1 MSRSRRRRG
10 YPVAVLIGLEN
21 DKASLW
27 NIYSRSI
34 KPDTSIKQEKNLY
47 NYFEAI
53 IDQLR
58 GNVKQGVKTVLV
70 ASPDVKN
77 YEAFYQHI
85 EKHQRWLIAG
95 YELNENLPLIGV
107 SIWDMLIAV
116 VAPIVGVSYD
126 DDLDH
131 VIETT
136 RAQMDIHLD
145 K

>member
-10 YPVAVLIGLEN
+10 YPVAVLIGLEK

-34 KPDTSIKQEKNLY
+34 KPDISIKQEKNQY

-53 IDQLR
+53 INQLR
-58 GNVKQGVKTVLV
+58 PNVKQGVKTVLV

-77 YEAFYQHI
+77 YEEFYQHI

-95 YELNENLPLIGV
+95 YELNRV
-107 SIWDMLIAV
+107 
-116 VAPIVGVSYD
+116 
-126 DDLDH
+126 
-131 VIETT
+131 T
-136 RAQMDIHLD
+136 
-145 K
+145 